1 MLKGKG
7 VHHREHGDHRGKD
20 VVERERE
27 RERERKL
34 FDHALSAP

>member
-7 VHHREHGDHRGKD
+7 VHHGEHGDHREEDGL
-20 VVERERE
+20 ERERE

-34 FDHALSAP
+34 LDHALSAP

>member
-27 RERERKL
+27 RERKL

>member
-7 VHHREHGDHRGKD
+7 VHHREHGDHREED
-20 VVERERE
+20 VVE